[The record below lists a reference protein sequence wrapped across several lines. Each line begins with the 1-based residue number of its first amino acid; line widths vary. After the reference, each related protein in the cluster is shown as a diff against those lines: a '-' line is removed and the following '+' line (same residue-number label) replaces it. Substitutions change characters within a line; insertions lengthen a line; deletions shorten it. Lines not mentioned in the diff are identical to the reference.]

1 MQDSLNSVD
10 EILDHWHSQV
20 IQILDDVAPVK
31 LYPWRRNRLPW
42 LSQDV
47 RDLMTKRDLIS
58 KKIASNVLC
67 LEDAAATVGEVQE
80 LRRRIK
86 SRNRRRMRE
95 AGKEAIDVQDHKGA
109 WRYIRAA
116 TFTTPKGGDALFDL
130 AGMNEHF
137 AEVVNSDENEPIVI
151 DGCDQE
157 DSFNFQIVST
167 QSVARL
173 LGAVKTNTAM
183 RSDGIP
189 GFLVKKNSQ
198 WQWPRQSQIFST
210 KVSLQIAFHHFGK
223 RQIFVRYGKEKE
235 VRLNRRI
242 LGQSP
247 FYLCWPVHLRD

>member
-1 MQDSLNSVD
+1 M
-10 EILDHWHSQV
+10 
-20 IQILDDVAPVK
+20 QILDDVAPVK
-31 LYPWRRNRLPW
+31 LYPWRRNKLPW

-47 RDLMTKRDLIS
+47 RDLMTKRDLLS
-58 KKIASNVLC
+58 KQIASNARC
-67 LEDAAATVGEVQE
+67 LEDAAAAVGEVQE

-116 TFTTPKGGDALFDL
+116 TFTTPKGSDTLFDL

-183 RSDGIP
+183 GSDGIP
-189 GFLVKKNSQ
+189 GFLVKKTRNGNGPGNHRYFQRKS
-198 WQWPRQSQIFST
+198 
-210 KVSLQIAFHHFGK
+210 HFKLLSITLEKGK
-223 RQIFVRYGKEKE
+223 
-235 VRLNRRI
+235 
-242 LGQSP
+242 
-247 FYLCWPVHLRD
+247 YLSGMERKRK